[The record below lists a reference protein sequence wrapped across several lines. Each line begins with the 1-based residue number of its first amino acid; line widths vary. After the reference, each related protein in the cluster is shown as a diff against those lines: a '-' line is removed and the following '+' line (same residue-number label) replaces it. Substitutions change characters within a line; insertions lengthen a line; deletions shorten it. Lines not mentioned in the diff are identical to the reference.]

1 MTDVKIFADYI
12 EENAVSQVK
21 KIAEGPAFA
30 GEAIRIMPDAHSGS
44 GCVVGF
50 TSTFRHGRV
59 IPAVVGVD
67 IGCGV
72 LAVETTMK
80 AAEKTYKKLDKVI
93 CSYIPTGIEH
103 FDEPDEKTLA
113 IAQNNLTFKLD
124 PEATVLAARSL
135 GTLGGGN
142 HFIELDQHPDTKRL
156 WLTVHTGSRN
166 LGLQIARHHQEIASE
181 HDGFLEGDFAAE
193 YLHDLA
199 IAQQFAQDNRR
210 AIVEAI
216 GKHMGFNA
224 LSEVESVHNYIDL
237 ERKVTR
243 KGAIAAYEGQP
254 VVVPLN
260 MAAGIVLGTGR
271 GMTDWNCSA
280 PHGAGRM
287 LSRSAAQA
295 KISLDQ
301 YRRDMK
307 GIYSTCVGKRT
318 LDESPR
324 AYKSAGS
331 IKKQLEQTVCDAVVC
346 KSVYNYKAS

>member
-1 MTDVKIFADYI
+1 MADVKIFADYI
-12 EENAVSQVK
+12 EESAISQVK
-21 KIAEGPAFA
+21 RIAESPAFQ
-30 GEAIRIMPDAHSGS
+30 GETIRIMPDAHAGS

-50 TSTFRHGRV
+50 TSTFENGRI

-80 AAEKTYKKLDKVI
+80 ASEKTYKKLDRVI
-93 CSYIPTGIEH
+93 DSYVPTGIEH

-113 IAQNNLTFKLD
+113 TVDEELTFALD
-124 PEATVLAARSL
+124 SEAAMLAARSM

-142 HFIELDQHPDTKRL
+142 HFIELDQHPETNRL

-166 LGLQIARHHQEIASE
+166 LGLQIARHHQDVAAA
-181 HDGFLEGDFAAE
+181 GAGYLEGDLAEE
-193 YLHDLA
+193 YLRDLA

-216 GKHMGFNA
+216 QNHMGFSA

-237 ERKVTR
+237 EHRVTR

-260 MAAGIVLGTGR
+260 MAAGIVLGKGR
-271 GMTDWNCSA
+271 GEADWNCSA

-307 GIYSTCVGKRT
+307 GVYSTCMGKKT

-324 AYKSAGS
+324 AYKNTGS
-331 IKKQLEQTVCDAVVC
+331 IRKQLAAAVEDMAIC

>member
-12 EENAVSQVK
+12 EENAVGQVK
-21 KIAEGPAFA
+21 KIAESPAFA
-30 GEAIRIMPDAHSGS
+30 GEVIRIMPDAHAGS

-50 TSTFRHGRV
+50 TSTFQNGRV
-59 IPAVVGVD
+59 VPAVVGVD

-72 LAVETTMK
+72 LTVETTMK

-93 CSYIPTGIEH
+93 RAFVPTGIEH
-103 FDEPDEKTLA
+103 FKDPDEDTLD
-113 IAQNNLTFKLD
+113 IVQGELTFRVD
-124 PEATVLAARSL
+124 PEAATLAARSL

-166 LGLQIARHHQEIASE
+166 LGLQIAQHHQSIAAQNDGYLSE
-181 HDGFLEGDFAAE
+181 ELADD

-199 IAQQFAQDNRR
+199 VAQQFAQDNRR
-210 AIVEAI
+210 TVVETI
-216 GKHMGFNA
+216 QKHMGFNI

-237 ERKVTR
+237 DHKVTR

-260 MAAGIVLGTGR
+260 MAAGIILGVGL
-271 GMTDWNCSA
+271 GNEDWNNSA

-295 KISLDQ
+295 KISLGQ
-301 YRRDMK
+301 YRKDLK
-307 GIYSTCVGKRT
+307 GVYSTCIGKKT

-324 AYKSAGS
+324 AYKNAGS
-331 IKKQLEQTVCDAVVC
+331 IKKQLSETVGDSMAC

>member
-12 EENAVSQVK
+12 EESAVAQVK
-21 KIAEGPAFA
+21 GIAESRAFS
-30 GEAIRIMPDAHSGS
+30 GESIRVMPDAHAGS

-50 TSTFRHGRV
+50 TSTFRNGRV

-72 LAVETTMK
+72 LTVETTMK
-80 AAEKTYKKLDKVI
+80 ASEKTYKKLDRI
-93 CSYIPTGIEH
+93 IRSHIPTGIGH
-103 FDEPDEKTLA
+103 FDEPDEEALV
-113 IAQNNLTFKLD
+113 IAREGLTFKLD
-124 PEATVLAARSL
+124 SDAALLAARSL

-142 HFIELDQHPDTKRL
+142 HFIELDQHPETKHL

-166 LGLQIARHHQEIASE
+166 LGLQVALHHQEKATARN
-181 HDGFLEGDFAAE
+181 GFLEGDLADE
-193 YLHDLA
+193 YLHNLSV
-199 IAQQFAQDNRR
+199 AQQFARDNRR
-210 AIVEAI
+210 AIVEEI
-216 GKHMGFNA
+216 QHHMGFNVF
-224 LSEVESVHNYIDL
+224 SEVESVHNYIDL
-237 ERKVTR
+237 EHRVTR

-260 MAAGIVLGTGR
+260 MAAGVVLGTGR
-271 GMTDWNCSA
+271 GIEDWNSSA

-301 YRRDMK
+301 YRKDMR
-307 GIYSTCVGKRT
+307 GVYSTCVGKKT

-324 AYKSAGS
+324 AYKNAGS
-331 IKKQLEQTVCDAVVC
+331 ITKQLSETVADLVVC

>member
-21 KIAEGPAFA
+21 KIAESPAFA

-72 LAVETTMK
+72 LSVETTLK

-93 CSYIPTGIEH
+93 RSYIPTGIEH

-113 IAQNNLTFKLD
+113 IAQNNLTFKPD

-181 HDGFLEGDFAAE
+181 QDGFLEGDFAVE

-210 AIVEAI
+210 TIVEAI

-260 MAAGIVLGTGR
+260 MAARAQAPSRSSWSKPFAMPWCASRSTTTR
-271 GMTDWNCSA
+271 QARKYREAPCS
-280 PHGAGRM
+280 
-287 LSRSAAQA
+287 SRSAREPVLSNAV
-295 KISLDQ
+295 SPWE
-301 YRRDMK
+301 R
-307 GIYSTCVGKRT
+307 STQPWRGS
-318 LDESPR
+318 SPTPRPTIR
-324 AYKSAGS
+324 AVIRAPAATSPSPSCG
-331 IKKQLEQTVCDAVVC
+331 QHP
-346 KSVYNYKAS
+346 

>member
-12 EENAVSQVK
+12 EENAVGQVR
-21 KIAEGPAFA
+21 KIAESPAF
-30 GEAIRIMPDAHSGS
+30 EDEVIRIMPDAHSGS

-59 IPAVVGVD
+59 VPAVVGVD

-80 AAEKTYKKLDKVI
+80 AAEKTYKKLDKVVG
-93 CSYIPTGIEH
+93 SYVPTGIEH
-103 FDEPDEKTLA
+103 FDEPDEETLA
-113 IAQNNLTFKLD
+113 IAQSDLTFKLE
-124 PEATVLAARSL
+124 PEAAVLAARSL

-142 HFIELDQHPDTKRL
+142 HFIELDQHPGTNRL

-166 LGLQIARHHQEIASE
+166 LGLQIAQHHQEIAAE
-181 HDGFLEGDFAAE
+181 HGGFLEGGLADE
-193 YLHDLA
+193 YLHDLTV
-199 IAQQFAQDNRR
+199 AQQFAQDNRR
-210 AIVEAI
+210 AIVETI
-216 GKHMGFNA
+216 QKHMGFNV

-243 KGAIAAYEGQP
+243 KGAIAAYEGQS

-260 MAAGIVLGTGR
+260 MAAGIVLGSGL
-271 GMTDWNCSA
+271 GVEDWNCSA

-307 GIYSTCVGKRT
+307 GVYSTCVGKKT

-324 AYKSAGS
+324 AYKNAGS
-331 IKKQLEQTVCDAVVC
+331 IKKQLAQTVGDAVVC